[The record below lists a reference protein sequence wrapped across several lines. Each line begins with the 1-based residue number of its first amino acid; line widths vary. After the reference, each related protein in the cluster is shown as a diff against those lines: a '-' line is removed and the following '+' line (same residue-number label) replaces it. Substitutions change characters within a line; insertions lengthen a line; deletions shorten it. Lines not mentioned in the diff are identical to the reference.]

1 MTWVTSLPN
10 GSIPVEGSHRPNA
23 LARYMSQAARYC
35 SAPPRVYPNSVR
47 GGLLGAAGR
56 EACRRIRAWMEVF
69 SSALIT

>member
-10 GSIPVEGSHRPNA
+10 GSIPAEGSQRPNA
-23 LARYMSQAARYC
+23 LARCTSQAARYC
-35 SAPPRVYPNSVR
+35 SAPPRLYSNSVR
-47 GGLLGAAGR
+47 GGRPGAAGS